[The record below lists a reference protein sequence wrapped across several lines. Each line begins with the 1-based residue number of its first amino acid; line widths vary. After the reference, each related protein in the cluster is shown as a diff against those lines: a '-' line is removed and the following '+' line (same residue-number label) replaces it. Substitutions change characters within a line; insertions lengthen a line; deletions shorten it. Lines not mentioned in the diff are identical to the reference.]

1 MLAPYRVLDLTDE
14 RGQLTGLMLAQ
25 LGAEVIAVEPPGGS
39 RSRSLGHGSRCG
51 SATSW
56 SSCWSGRVARS
67 DSGAVALYESLAR
80 FQWWR
85 ARRGV
90 AADSLEGLE
99 LRKRLTPPRGGDGPA
114 DGAAGLDAWLQAAA
128 GGCAGARVLDL
139 GCGFGHHTRLL
150 AELGCEAVGLDVSH
164 AAISSAQSRSREW
177 VERAGNTTLPQF
189 LQADLLDSAAVGA
202 AVGRRT
208 FDVLL
213 DAATFHCFDDEE
225 RGNYLQT
232 LERLS
237 HVGSHLLFLNFS
249 DATEGT
255 GGSLPRRLTKDEVLT
270 AFARPVVGACCLLS
284 LRATCMALLRPT
296 VASRPLA
303 TMWLQMRG

>member
-1 MLAPYRVLDLTDE
+1 MA
-14 RGQLTGLMLAQ
+14 
-25 LGAEVIAVEPPGGS
+25 
-39 RSRSLGHGSRCG
+39 
-51 SATSW
+51 SA
-56 SSCWSGRVARS
+56 ARS
-67 DSGAVALYESLAR
+67 AHQEFFALAAYEEQDTPWDIAAPQPRMETAL
-80 FQWWR
+80 R
-85 ARRGV
+85 AR
-90 AADSLEGLE
+90 AFSQL
-99 LRKRLTPPRGGDGPA
+99 K
-114 DGAAGLDAWLQAAA
+114 
-128 GGCAGARVLDL
+128 ARTAVDL

-177 VERAGNTTLPQF
+177 VKRAGNTTSPQF
-189 LQADLLDSAAVGA
+189 MQADLLDSAAVGA

-270 AFARPVVGACCLLS
+270 AFCE
-284 LRATCMALLRPT
+284 TCGWRVLTIEPSRYLHGF
-296 VASRPLA
+296 VASDGGIQTTSDDAAPNAWLA
-303 TMWLQMRG
+303 LIARHQ